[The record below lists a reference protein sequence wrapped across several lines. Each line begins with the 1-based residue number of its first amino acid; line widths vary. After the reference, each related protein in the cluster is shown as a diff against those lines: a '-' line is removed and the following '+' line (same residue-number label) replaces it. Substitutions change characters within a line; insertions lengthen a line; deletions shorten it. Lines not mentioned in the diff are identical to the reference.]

1 MRPRFVAN
9 KGEGLLFWFAIK
21 EKLEEEEE
29 EKGKDDAGV
38 SHNTFKFAKRIF
50 YRKILLTCHLINEII
65 DKIFIF
71 FYSVSNFRK

>member
-50 YRKILLTCHLINEII
+50 YRKILLVHSSTNDDMSSYWRNH
-65 DKIFIF
+65 
-71 FYSVSNFRK
+71 R

>member
-1 MRPRFVAN
+1 
-9 KGEGLLFWFAIK
+9 
-21 EKLEEEEE
+21 LEEEEE